1 MENMFDLKRK
11 VIDIYKSP
19 MKVVAYLR
27 LSREDGDGESSS
39 ISNQRRIITKFAKD
53 RGFVI
58 IFLRWLT
65 MVMKEGTKSIYFR
78 IPEQLKLRIEM
89 EAVRQGRS
97 VNNLLKHIVE
107 EYLKEQK
114 KIGNTD

>member
-1 MENMFDLKRK
+1 
-11 VIDIYKSP
+11 
-19 MKVVAYLR
+19 
-27 LSREDGDGESSS
+27 
-39 ISNQRRIITKFAKD
+39 
-53 RGFVI
+53 
-58 IFLRWLT
+58 

-114 KIGNTD
+114 NEVQISLYLKFLLFLIYINLICQ

>member
-1 MENMFDLKRK
+1 
-11 VIDIYKSP
+11 
-19 MKVVAYLR
+19 
-27 LSREDGDGESSS
+27 
-39 ISNQRRIITKFAKD
+39 
-53 RGFVI
+53 
-58 IFLRWLT
+58 

-97 VNNLLKHIVE
+97 VNNLLKYIVE

-114 KIGNTD
+114 KQGTDFSVPQIFIIALISLQAAQSYWSGRLLRRHKFQQ

>member
-1 MENMFDLKRK
+1 
-11 VIDIYKSP
+11 
-19 MKVVAYLR
+19 
-27 LSREDGDGESSS
+27 
-39 ISNQRRIITKFAKD
+39 
-53 RGFVI
+53 
-58 IFLRWLT
+58 

-114 KIGNTD
+114 K